1 MFSRNRFGSTRSNGP
16 TPRQGEPVA
25 AALPELS
32 GSPGP
37 ATSVLPGLVRQL
49 WLTFHV
55 DRQTPPGEYAGN
67 LVLDTSDGGKG
78 TTIRVPIRLHVYPID
93 FPQQTTLW
101 LGGWSYTDGK
111 GHRGV
116 TQANRTAFIQH
127 LREHFVNCPWA
138 TSGVMMPCRF
148 PPNDADKVEL
158 DTQAMDEW
166 LAQWPNAKGY
176 MVFLSAGSSL
186 GGVKFDSAEFP
197 QRVKAWI
204 SAWVRHLEMKGL
216 PQRLCLLIHDE
227 PHEGTDIGPLVA
239 WARAIHAAEP
249 KVVIWEDPTYQDP
262 GKAPPEVFEVSQILC
277 PNRPM
282 WLAGGDKFA
291 QFYMAEQR
299 RGRTLQFYSCSGPAR
314 LLDPYSYYRLQA
326 WHCWQIGATG
336 SWFWSF
342 SDNAGSSSWNEY
354 MATAGPYTPLF
365 LDDTSVVAGKQME
378 AIRESVEDYEYFVML
393 RRAIDRAKAAG
404 KAGPETDTAEAL
416 LSNRVQQV
424 LTAQGVNKLF
434 WRDPKD
440 RGQADLLRIEVLR
453 NLTTLSR

>member
-1 MFSRNRFGSTRSNGP
+1 
-16 TPRQGEPVA
+16 V
-25 AALPELS
+25 
-32 GSPGP
+32 
-37 ATSVLPGLVRQL
+37 

-55 DRQTPPGEYAGN
+55 DRETLPGEYDGS
-67 LVLDTSDGGKG
+67 LVLAASDPG
-78 TTIRVPIRLHVYPID
+78 TGPKIRVPIRLHVYPID

-111 GHRGV
+111 GHQGV
-116 TQANRTAFIQH
+116 TQANRTTFIQH
-127 LREHFVNCPWA
+127 LRDHFVNCPWA

-148 PPNDADKVEL
+148 SPNDPDKVEL
-158 DTQAMDEW
+158 DTHAMDEW
-166 LAQWPNAKGY
+166 LAQWPSAKRY
-176 MVFLSAGSSL
+176 MVFLSGGLSL
-186 GGVKFDSAEFP
+186 GGAKFDSAEFP
-197 QRVKAWI
+197 RRVKAWI
-204 SAWVRHLEMKGL
+204 SAWARHLEAKGVP
-216 PQRLCLLIHDE
+216 PQRLCLLVHDE

-249 KVVIWEDPTYQDP
+249 KVVIWEDPTYHDLA
-262 GKAPPEVFEVSQILC
+262 KAPPELFEVCQVLC

-282 WLAGGDKFA
+282 WLASGDKFA
-291 QFYMAEQR
+291 QFYMTEQR
-299 RGRTLQFYSCSGPAR
+299 HGRTLQLYSCSGPAR

-378 AIRESVEDYEYFVML
+378 SIRESVEDYEYFVML

-404 KAGPETDTAEAL
+404 KAGSATDAAEAL

-424 LTAQGVNKLF
+424 LTAEGVNKLF

-440 RGQADLLRIEVLR
+440 RSRADLLRVEVLR
-453 NLTTLSR
+453 KLTTFSRDGL